1 MSLNKIN
8 DSHYPFVINRS
19 NYANRNINSLLLKFV
34 FITETEPVFEDYNTS
49 TKGEFI
55 NELEMQREIFRAS
68 SDKYLE
74 PLVPQFLFAA
84 VYGISDN
91 PYKFLSDL
99 LQNKITNGGM
109 SEDADTIQTLEYI
122 IDICTTKQ
130 SVSIGLIVMENM
142 RDFQTAYSFFRD
154 SV

>member
-1 MSLNKIN
+1 
-8 DSHYPFVINRS
+8 
-19 NYANRNINSLLLKFV
+19 
-34 FITETEPVFEDYNTS
+34 
-49 TKGEFI
+49 
-55 NELEMQREIFRAS
+55 MQREIFRAS

-154 SV
+154 SSIITPEDSRYRYDFDDGNDFYHHIFFYVCYIQFIN